1 MKQWKYIVYVF
12 IVLVC
17 PMQAFAQTKPLRC
30 DSINVHSAIKSHRV
44 TDKVWHVLKD
54 TTISF
59 SFTLSLED
67 SLKSIYRIEDVEPKV
82 YKGDMSCEIKE
93 QEISDTS
100 VVFSCDVVESGNYR
114 LKLKKIA
121 LDSINGSNITYQDVD
136 IDDFDDFEVKL
147 YNAPIQV
154 RDREAIEIKLKGDS
168 WKPSWADGSKIT
180 MEESKVGDGFFKF
193 SYILSE
199 GEIKWKQDSIEKE
212 VCEKELIFE
221 NDKNGDVTEEFKVRI
236 YKKPL
241 RPDSLKRK
249 GNGNSKIY
257 IASSPFK
264 DGYIFGDGDNSEDC
278 DTICEDATGTRKNYY
293 HAFYRYENKPKDAW
307 VSTYWVYDGKFDYEY
322 DYGNWEIPEEIDG
335 SKVYCE
341 SERLKFN
348 SAKSAPSRA
357 LRVEKGHFS
366 VNLEEEASAVVTLYR
381 LDGKIVKE
389 QHYAPQIDFDEK
401 LDFDGVASGM
411 YIIKC
416 TVGEQQVVRKIVV
429 R

>member
-17 PMQAFAQTKPLRC
+17 PMQAFAQTELISCDKEVESKTTDYDCQVAGGVHHAIEGVICTFKLSLAPGYGLAKCISKIVKDGEEYWSKEQSATEFSYEVTESGRYQLILEDVKL
-30 DSINVHSAIKSHRV
+30 DSIGEGG
-44 TDKVWHVLKD
+44 KD
-54 TTISF
+54 TTI
-59 SFTLSLED
+59 
-67 SLKSIYRIEDVEPKV
+67 
-82 YKGDMSCEIKE
+82 C
-93 QEISDTS
+93 
-100 VVFSCDVVESGNYR
+100 
-114 LKLKKIA
+114 KKIP
-121 LDSINGSNITYQDVD
+121 
-136 IDDFDDFEVKL
+136 FEPFEVKL

-154 RDREAIEIKLKGDS
+154 RDEEPIEIKLKGDS
-168 WKPSWADGSKIT
+168 WDSSWADGSEIN
-180 MEESKVGDGFFKF
+180 MEKDGVGDGFF

-199 GEIKWKQDSIEKE
+199 YEIKWEKDSTEKE
-212 VCEKELIFE
+212 VCERELIFT
-221 NDKNGDVTEEFKVRI
+221 NKNNGVTEEFKVII

-241 RPDSLKRK
+241 RPDSLKCK
-249 GNGNSKIY
+249 GNGKSWIY

-307 VSTYWVYDGKFDYEY
+307 VSTYWVYNGKFDYEY
-322 DYGNWEIPEEIDG
+322 DYGKWEISEEIDG

-357 LRVEKGHFS
+357 LRVEKGYFS
-366 VNLEEEASAVVTLYR
+366 VNLEEEASAVVALYR

-416 TVGEQQVVRKIVV
+416 TVGEQQVVRKIMV

>member
-17 PMQAFAQTKPLRC
+17 PMHAFAQTEL
-30 DSINVHSAIKSHRV
+30 INYDKDVESQTTDYDCQDAEGVYHAIEGV
-44 TDKVWHVLKD
+44 TCTFK
-54 TTISF
+54 
-59 SFTLSLED
+59 LSLASGYGLVSCYSKIKEGG
-67 SLKSIYRIEDVEPKV
+67 LQKSQTATVFSYEITESGRYQLILEDVK
-82 YKGDMSCEIKE
+82 
-93 QEISDTS
+93 
-100 VVFSCDVVESGNYR
+100 
-114 LKLKKIA
+114 
-121 LDSINGSNITYQDVD
+121 LDSIGEGGKDTICKKIS
-136 IDDFDDFEVKL
+136 FEAFEVKL

-154 RDREAIEIKLKGDS
+154 RDGEAIEIKLKGDS
-168 WKPSWADGSKIT
+168 WKYSWADGSEINMK
-180 MEESKVGDGFFKF
+180 EDEVGDGFFKF

-199 GEIKWKQDSIEKE
+199 GEIGWGPDSTKKE
-212 VCEKELIFE
+212 VREKELIFK
-221 NDKNGDVTEEFKVRI
+221 NDDVTEEFKVRI

-241 RPDSLKRK
+241 RPDSLKCK

-278 DTICEDATGTRKNYY
+278 DTICKDATGTREKYY
-293 HAFYRYENKPKDAW
+293 HAFYRYENVPTNAW
-307 VSTYWVYDGKFDYEY
+307 VSTYWVYNGKFDYEF
-322 DYGNWEIPEEIDG
+322 WKIPEEIDG

-341 SERLKFN
+341 SERLEPN

-366 VNLEEEASAVVTLYR
+366 VNLEEEASAVVALYR

-389 QHYAPQIDFDEK
+389 RHYAPQIDFDER